1 VEVGLLNGSG
11 DIDRPQSATRPWM
24 APVVSGRAALGLT
37 RAVWVV
43 LTAAVFAPLVRDT
56 FVFDDP
62 PVALYR
68 TPIVGGGV
76 DLGIAAAFR

>member
-1 VEVGLLNGSG
+1 
-11 DIDRPQSATRPWM
+11 M
-24 APVVSGRAALGLT
+24 APLVSGRAALGLT

-56 FVFDDP
+56 FVFNDP

-68 TPIVGGGV
+68 TSIVGGSVELGV
-76 DLGIAAAFR
+76 AAAFR